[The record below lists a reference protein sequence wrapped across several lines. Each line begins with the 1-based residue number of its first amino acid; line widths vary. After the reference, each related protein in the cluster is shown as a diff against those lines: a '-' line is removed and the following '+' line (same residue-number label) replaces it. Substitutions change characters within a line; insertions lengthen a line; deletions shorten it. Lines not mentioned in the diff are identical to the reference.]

1 MAMPMRAMMRRWGRV
16 EGGRSIVDR
25 GGGWLVGWLI
35 LSEWY
40 SIVGNKDERRR
51 GNGRGEDM

>member
-1 MAMPMRAMMRRWGRV
+1 MRRWGRV

-25 GGGWLVGWLI
+25 GDGWLVGWLM

-40 SIVGNKDERRR
+40 SIVGNKDERSKRK
-51 GNGRGEDM
+51 GRGEDM